1 MTQRAG
7 TACRKPGCP
16 GIVRSGICTKCGP
29 LRSRSDHDD
38 RRGTAAS
45 RGYDHR
51 WRKLR
56 QMYLAAHPLCVECE
70 RIGLV
75 TAATDV
81 DHIRA
86 KRHGG
91 TDDEDNLQAL
101 CHTCHSR
108 KTARER
114 GNTNMSQTIVTIVA
128 GPPGA
133 GKTTWVQQRMK
144 WGDLIVDV
152 DALFSAL
159 SALPWYEKP
168 GELLPFVIEARDAV
182 ISLLQRRP
190 NNVRAAWIITSE
202 PSPSERAKL
211 AQRIQAHA
219 IVVLTTSATE
229 CLKRIAN
236 DERRAASA
244 IAWSDVIHRWWEL
257 YKPAQGERVIV
268 PGRGDQISGR
278 LTV

>member
-1 MTQRAG
+1 
-7 TACRKPGCP
+7 
-16 GIVRSGICTKCGP
+16 
-29 LRSRSDHDD
+29 
-38 RRGTAAS
+38 
-45 RGYDHR
+45 
-51 WRKLR
+51 
-56 QMYLAAHPLCVECE
+56 
-70 RIGLV
+70 
-75 TAATDV
+75 
-81 DHIRA
+81 
-86 KRHGG
+86 
-91 TDDEDNLQAL
+91 
-101 CHTCHSR
+101 
-108 KTARER
+108 
-114 GNTNMSQTIVTIVA
+114 MSQTIVTIVA